1 MTPRRPKL
9 LIVGGPNVPA
19 EELRAA
25 LGDRYEVSESG
36 PGAVADAIRE
46 GGVQALLADAGTLSP
61 IGADLSAA
69 PAIAMLDSIGDALC
83 LAREDGS
90 VVWANQ
96 RFRSLDGSAQAEIA
110 GVCAA
115 AARVFAETRGRAK
128 DDRPPPTC
136 KFDVLADQGRRVL
149 EVFVTQVD
157 LGGEAGHVA
166 AVGRDVTVI
175 RRTQQKMDAIDRA
188 GSELVGFEADAVRQM
203 NAIERLRLLEN
214 KIVRTG
220 RELLHFDNFA
230 IRLIDERTRKLE
242 MVMCSGIPP
251 EVADFDLYPELEG
264 SGISG
269 YVAATGR
276 SYVCKDTETD
286 EKFLPGLAGARSSLT
301 VPLRLHDKVIG
312 IWDIESQKPGAFTD
326 EDRQFGEIFARYIA
340 IALHMLDLLVVERSA
355 VNQSVSG
362 RVEGELRDCL
372 EDIISEAEW
381 LSGFAARD
389 PETAS
394 HVARIK
400 ADVEKIRARVRNVAA
415 GPQTLL
421 GAERAL
427 AVREK
432 DPALVGKRVLVAD
445 DEPKIRRII
454 RDVLRNRG
462 ATVTVCENGAEA
474 IERLQA
480 CANGEEPPYDL
491 VLSDIKMPDRNGY
504 EVFNTARSALP
515 GVPVILMTGFGYDPH
530 HSIVRAS
537 QEGLQSVLF
546 KPFQVERL
554 IDEVRKAVTG
564 GGGPS

>member
-1 MTPRRPKL
+1 MTPGRPKL

-25 LGDRYEVSESG
+25 LGDRYDVTESG
-36 PGAVADAIRE
+36 PGGAAEAIRE
-46 GGVQALLADAGTLSP
+46 GGVEALLADAGSLSP
-61 IGADLSAA
+61 VSADLSAA
-69 PAIAMLDSIGDALC
+69 PAIALLDSIGDALC

-90 VVWANQ
+90 VVWANE
-96 RFRSLDGSAQAEIA
+96 RFRSLDGPAQAEIA

-115 AARVFAETRGRAK
+115 ASRVFAEARGRNK
-128 DDRPPPTC
+128 DDGQPPTC

-149 EVFVTQVD
+149 EVFVTRVD

-166 AVGRDVTVI
+166 AVGRDVTAI

-188 GSELVGFEADAVRQM
+188 GSELVGFEADSVRQM
-203 NAIERLRLLEN
+203 NAIERLRLLEH

-242 MVMCSGIPP
+242 MVICSGIPP

-362 RVEGELRDCL
+362 RVEGELRECL

-474 IERLQA
+474 IERLLA
-480 CANGEEPPYDL
+480 CARGEEPPFDL

-504 EVFNTARSALP
+504 EVFNTARTALP

-546 KPFQVERL
+546 KPFQIERL
-554 IDEVRKAVTG
+554 IDEARKAVTG
-564 GGGPS
+564 GGGTP